1 MWYDEASRV
10 AFQAPHPT
18 SSLHLCCIRAVFY
31 KYGSSM
37 GFFFPAMRYFWAVL
51 CLLILWTCVDPG
63 GLLPWGNIP
72 LLPWNTAVF
81 FRISSFL
88 SSMFLW
94 CLGSF
99 NPESFYFSVLFFF
112 ASPYVLSAQ
121 SQLLLAVLTGHF
133 EVCRFLCL
141 PAAWKIEFENS
152 IQLFFLLSFCVC
164 LISRRERK
172 SSIISIIMVN
182 ECSLT
187 MVKLLDYCLPA

>member
-81 FRISSFL
+81 FRISSSL
-88 SSMFLW
+88 SSMFLSVVFGIFQPW
-94 CLGSF
+94 VLLFLCAFFLC
-99 NPESFYFSVLFFF
+99 FSLCTFCPIS
-112 ASPYVLSAQ
+112 AASGSPY
-121 SQLLLAVLTGHF
+121 
-133 EVCRFLCL
+133 R
-141 PAAWKIEFENS
+141 
-152 IQLFFLLSFCVC
+152 SFW
-164 LISRRERK
+164 
-172 SSIISIIMVN
+172 
-182 ECSLT
+182 SL
-187 MVKLLDYCLPA
+187 